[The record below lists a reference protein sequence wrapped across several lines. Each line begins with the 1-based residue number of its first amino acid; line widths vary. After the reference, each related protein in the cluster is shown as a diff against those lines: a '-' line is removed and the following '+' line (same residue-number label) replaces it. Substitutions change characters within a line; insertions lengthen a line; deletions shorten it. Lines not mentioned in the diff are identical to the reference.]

1 MLKETLFWNDQAIV
15 SSVRSDGGITP
26 DLELEQI
33 SKTYAMCSLHWMEY
47 AWMTVI
53 RPSLFATQPGLRY
66 YATPRS
72 HAWTLLMSIDL
83 RYTIGQRKTNQHQQH
98 NQN

>member
-1 MLKETLFWNDQAIV
+1 
-15 SSVRSDGGITP
+15 
-26 DLELEQI
+26 
-33 SKTYAMCSLHWMEY
+33 
-47 AWMTVI
+47 MTVI

-83 RYTIGQRKTNQHQQH
+83 RYTIGQQKTNQHQQH